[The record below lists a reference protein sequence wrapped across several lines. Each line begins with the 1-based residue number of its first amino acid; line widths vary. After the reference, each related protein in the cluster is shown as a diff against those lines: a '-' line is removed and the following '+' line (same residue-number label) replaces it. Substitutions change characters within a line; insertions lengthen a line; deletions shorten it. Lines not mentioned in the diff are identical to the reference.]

1 VIRSV
6 FGTVIFVRA
15 LINPHSLWGRLVFAH
30 YSRYRLFL
38 SQATVLEVLEVI
50 RRPELTRKF
59 RSLKGMNVARIIEIL
74 SQAELVELSD
84 VPALSRDAGDDKFL
98 ATCVAANA
106 DYLVTEDQ
114 DLLVLGEHE
123 GTKIVDA
130 VTFAQ
135 ILDRE

>member
-1 VIRSV
+1 
-6 FGTVIFVRA
+6 
-15 LINPHSLWGRLVFAH
+15 
-30 YSRYRLFL
+30 
-38 SQATVLEVLEVI
+38 
-50 RRPELTRKF
+50 
-59 RSLKGMNVARIIEIL
+59 MNVARIIEIL